1 MRGGAQRTA
10 VEQSDPVGLGPEG
23 SHHPGEDNVTFWS
36 WEHPWECLLST
47 LLHSGEAHALSPFPQ
62 ELIHPSKGA
71 GWEAEMSNAQASPLP
86 TYQVCRMQSLTELPG
101 LGQGWLAGQAGG
113 QNHAL
118 RSPRLIPWEVGGQVG
133 HAALEKEVKQPSGI
147 AGALTPSPGL
157 PLVRR
162 RVGRRE
168 RSGRGKPG
176 GRKARFNCEIWDR
189 F

>member
-1 MRGGAQRTA
+1 M
-10 VEQSDPVGLGPEG
+10 VLGPEG

-36 WEHPWECLLST
+36 WELTWECLLST
-47 LLHSGEAHALSPFPQ
+47 LLHSGEAHALSPYPKSSSIQ
-62 ELIHPSKGA
+62 AKALGGRQRCPMHRPPLSPPTRGA
-71 GWEAEMSNAQASPLP
+71 G
-86 TYQVCRMQSLTELPG
+86 CRALTELPG
-101 LGQGWLAGQAGG
+101 LGQGCLAGQAGG

-118 RSPRLIPWEVGGQVG
+118 RSSSLIPWEAGGQVG

-157 PLVRR
+157 PLARR

-168 RSGRGKPG
+168 RGGRGKPG
-176 GRKARFNCEIWDR
+176 GRKARFNCEVWDR